1 MSDMSNLSNEYAAS
15 ADFATE
21 VNAAVLAL
29 KRAWSRGEET
39 ASGPSPDEAQSRT
52 RLAAVLCALARA
64 LSPAEAT
71 EDAEAPLVIPEDVL
85 SRLEAKH
92 RAQLAW
98 FLDDLRHTAA
108 ALQGEDPLEAAQLE
122 TLDEVCDAADATA
135 SASFRRLWRR

>member
-39 ASGPSPDEAQSRT
+39 ASGWSPEEAQFRK
-52 RLAAVLCALARA
+52 RLATVLLALARV
-64 LSPAEAT
+64 LSPAEAA
-71 EDAEAPLVIPEDVL
+71 EDAEAPLVIPEDML

-92 RAQLAW
+92 RARLAW
-98 FLDDLRHTAA
+98 FLDDLRQTAA
-108 ALQGEDPLEAAQLE
+108 ALRGESPLEAPQLE